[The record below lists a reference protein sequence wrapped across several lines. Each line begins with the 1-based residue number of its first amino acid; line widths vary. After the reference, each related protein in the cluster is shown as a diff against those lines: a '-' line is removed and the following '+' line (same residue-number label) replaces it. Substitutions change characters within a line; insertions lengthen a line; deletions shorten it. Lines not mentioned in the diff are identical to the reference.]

1 MNAQISTAA
10 PLRPAAAM
18 FAVGWGA
25 NMFTPM
31 LLVYAADLSDTATSV
46 MFGAYALGL
55 FPSLLMGARLSDRWG
70 RRNLMRA
77 VVIVSILGSAVLMLA
92 GSSFALLVI
101 GRIIV
106 GLAAGAA
113 FGPGTVWLNELN
125 EASRASRSAAV
136 LTTIAL
142 TGGFAFGPLLTGA
155 LAQWLPYPMVLP
167 YAVHILLMV
176 LIIPVVWL
184 APETAAQSV
193 RAPSQRTERTGG
205 TGIAEALRSRMFL
218 SVILPTAPWVFA
230 SVSAAIVVLPQ
241 KMDFGA
247 YGVLSSGAVAALAL
261 LTGVVVQPA
270 ARRAAARGI
279 KAPFAWGLVILGLG
293 HLAGALTDVT
303 GSLGAL
309 IAAAMLL
316 GAAYGFLLTG
326 GLLAIPA
333 VAPVEARSLL
343 TGIFYVLAY
352 AGYIW
357 PILANLIA
365 GSVAIATTF
374 TVSAATAVAT
384 LVLVVL
390 TRIGTESRRREPR
403 D

>member
-10 PLRPAAAM
+10 PLRPAGAM

-55 FPSLLMGARLSDRWG
+55 FPSLLMGASLSDRWG

-77 VVIVSILGSAVLMLA
+77 VVGVSIVGSIVLMAA
-92 GSSFALLVI
+92 GSSFSLLVI

-106 GLAAGAA
+106 GFAAGAA

-125 EASRASRSAAV
+125 ERSRATRSAAV

-142 TGGFAFGPLLTGA
+142 TGGFAVGPLLTGA
-155 LAQWLPYPMVLP
+155 LAQWLPFPMVLP

-176 LIIPVVWL
+176 LIIPVIWST
-184 APETAAQSV
+184 PETAPKSV
-193 RAPSQRTERTGG
+193 REPSQRTGRAGG

-218 SVILPTAPWVFA
+218 TLILPTAPWVFA
-230 SVSAAIVVLPQ
+230 SVSAAIVVLSQ

-261 LTGVVVQPA
+261 LTGVAVQPA

-293 HLAGALTDVT
+293 HLAGALTDAT
-303 GSLGAL
+303 GNLGAL
-309 IAAAMLL
+309 IAAAVLL

-333 VAPVEARSLL
+333 VAPAEARSML

-352 AGYIW
+352 AGYTW
-357 PILANLIA
+357 PILANLIT
-365 GSVAIATTF
+365 GSVSIATTF
-374 TVSAATAVAT
+374 TVSAVIAAAT
-384 LVLVVL
+384 LVLVIL
-390 TRIGTESRRREPR
+390 TRTDTGSTRREPAR
-403 D
+403 

>member
-10 PLRPAAAM
+10 PLRPAGAK

-92 GSSFALLVI
+92 GSTFALLVI

-113 FGPGTVWLNELN
+113 FGP
-125 EASRASRSAAV
+125 
-136 LTTIAL
+136 
-142 TGGFAFGPLLTGA
+142 LLTGA
-155 LAQWLPYPMVLP
+155 LVQWLPYPMVLP

-176 LIIPVVWL
+176 LIIPVIWV
-184 APETAAQSV
+184 APETAAQTE

-205 TGIAEALRSRMFL
+205 TGIAKALRSRMFL

-279 KAPFAWGLVILGLG
+279 KAPFAWGLVILGRG

-374 TVSAATAVAT
+374 TVSAAIAVAT

-390 TRIGTESRRREPR
+390 TRIGTGSRCREPR